1 MKLTTEQ
8 KEQINNIKYEVLQL
22 QNKQNVLYLR
32 AQLILN
38 THDKNNILKNYLY
51 NSDIKITSLSKL
63 KNE

>member
-22 QNKQNVLYLR
+22 QNEQNSLYLR

-38 THDKNNILKNYLY
+38 THDKSNILKNYLY